1 MPCSLCHEDICTC
14 ALATA
19 LATARSTRPIN
30 VAMPSSRESKRPLPE
45 IPKIVIGT
53 TRDKPQST
61 RQDAQY
67 ASARDKPQSARQD
80 YPHQCN
86 QSQQTN
92 RSKYEPQSQPQQTNR
107 SFYPAQQQNMQPLQ
121 SNRSFYPDQQ
131 SNQVSYEPQNIR
143 QEEPPR
149 YVGDQLTR
157 RDPPKQ
163 IIVPPAI
170 RGNAPCVLDDEID
183 TSQFVRRSIDRQLA
197 AVLPRSQVV
206 IQKGNMTII
215 ASNMN
220 VRVAVGD
227 GHFNCDQADN

>member
-19 LATARSTRPIN
+19 LATARLTRPIN

-61 RQDAQY
+61 RQD
-67 ASARDKPQSARQD
+67 

-92 RSKYEPQSQPQQTNR
+92 RSKYEPQSHSQQTNR
-107 SFYPAQQQNMQPLQ
+107 SFYPADQQNMQPLQ

-131 SNQVSYEPQNIR
+131 QPLQNMGYEPQNIR
-143 QEEPPR
+143 QEEPTNRSR

-170 RGNAPCVLDDEID
+170 RGNAPCVLDDEVD
-183 TSQFVRRSIDRQLA
+183 TSHFVKRSIDRQLA